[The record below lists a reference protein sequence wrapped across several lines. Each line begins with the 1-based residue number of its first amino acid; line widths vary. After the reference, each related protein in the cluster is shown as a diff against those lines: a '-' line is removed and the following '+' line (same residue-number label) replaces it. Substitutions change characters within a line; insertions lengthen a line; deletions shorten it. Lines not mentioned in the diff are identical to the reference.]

1 MLTQETFEEI
11 RKIIKNYS
19 GITFEDKKK
28 YFLENRVSQHMK
40 ELGMTSVKD
49 YLLALRLSQE
59 RVRELVSKCT
69 VNETY
74 FYREFYQLE
83 AFAEELLPKMAAK
96 KRRVRILSIPCST
109 GEEPYTIALI
119 VNEVLR
125 DLKRLKI
132 IGVDI
137 DYVALRKAEE
147 GIYED
152 RSVSKLPDAYL
163 LKYFSRNGQGWEVRP
178 LLREAVHFMEGN
190 ILDRR
195 FMRSLGEFEFVFCK
209 NLLIYFDAREQRMA
223 AAHLYD
229 ALTDD
234 GYLFLGHAESM
245 SRISSAFKAVRV
257 KGTIAYQKEEEEDE
271 E

>member
-1 MLTQETFEEI
+1 MLTQETFNEI
-11 RKIIKNYS
+11 RKIIKKYS

-28 YFLENRVSQHMK
+28 YFLENRVSQHMR
-40 ELGMTSVKD
+40 ELGLTSVKD

-83 AFAEELLPKMAAK
+83 AFAEELLPEISAK
-96 KRRVRILSIPCST
+96 KQKIRVLSIPCST

-119 VNEVLR
+119 VNEVLGN
-125 DLKRLKI
+125 LKRLKI
-132 IGVDI
+132 VGVDI
-137 DYVALRKAEE
+137 DYAALRKAEE
-147 GIYED
+147 GIYDD

-163 LKYFSRNGQGWEVRP
+163 LKYFSRNGRGWEVKP
-178 LLREAVHFMEGN
+178 LLRRAVYFMEGN
-190 ILDRR
+190 ILNRH

-209 NLLIYFDAREQRMA
+209 NLLIYFDAREQRVA

-229 ALTDD
+229 VLADD

-245 SRISSAFKAVRV
+245 SRISSAFKAVKV
-257 KGTIAYQKEEEEDE
+257 KEAIAYQKEEEDE

>member
-96 KRRVRILSIPCST
+96 KQRMRILSIPCST

-163 LKYFSRNGQGWEVRP
+163 IKYFSRNGQGWEVRP

-209 NLLIYFDAREQRMA
+209 NLLIYFDPREQRMA

-229 ALTDD
+229 VLTDD

-245 SRISSAFKAVRV
+245 SRISSAFKAVSV
-257 KGTIAYQKEEEEDE
+257 QGAIAYQKEEEEE
-271 E
+271 EE